1 MVVIFA
7 IFMVFLC
14 DFFVVSLYYNCHMI
28 EMNIPGQGI
37 FQIEYLVC
45 DVNGTLAIDGVLLP
59 GISSVMN
66 RIQDRL
72 KVYLITANTH
82 AKQSKIDIEL
92 GIEAKIIQQGNE
104 SQQKKNF
111 ITQLGPEKVIAIGQG
126 ANDSGMLK
134 EAAIGICVFSE
145 EGTSIDALI
154 SSDIVVKDGLTALK
168 LIQNPMRMMATLR
181 R

>member
-145 EGTSIDALI
+145 EGTSIDAII

-168 LIQNPMRMMATLR
+168 LIQNPMRMVATLR